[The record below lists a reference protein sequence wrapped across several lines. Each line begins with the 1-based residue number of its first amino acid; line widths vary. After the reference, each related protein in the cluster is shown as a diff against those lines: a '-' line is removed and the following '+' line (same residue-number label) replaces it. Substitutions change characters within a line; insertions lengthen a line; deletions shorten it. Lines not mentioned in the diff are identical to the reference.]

1 MKWNTLLYVLLLP
14 FLTYGQSKT
23 LTLKVSKDG
32 HFFQTSDGQPFF
44 WLGDTGWL
52 LFTNL
57 NESEVDHYLADRQHK
72 GFNVIQVMLLP
83 KLAAVNQKGDSALLK
98 NNIAE
103 PQKKYFDFVAT
114 VVDKAAAKG
123 LYLALVPVW
132 GSPVKEGKVS
142 PAAAATYAH
151 FLATRFHDKKNIIW
165 LNGGDIKGS
174 DSSAV
179 WNAIGNTL
187 HKEDSVH
194 LMTFHPRG
202 RAQSSDWFHH
212 AAWLNFNM
220 FQSGHQRYNQD
231 TTKRKYGEDNFRYVQ
246 ADYKRTPAK
255 PVLDGEPS
263 YESIPQGLHDPKEP
277 YWSDKDVRRYAYWSV
292 FAGGAGFTYGHNSV
306 IQFHKAKEKGV
317 YGVREVYTDALNA
330 PGAGQMKY
338 LKQLL
343 LSRSYFDRVPDQS
356 LLAKDTGTQHQRILA
371 TRGKTYAFYY
381 TATGRSIPVQLGKIE
396 AGYIKA
402 SWYDPRTGYTSRIG
416 TFPNKGVKVFDPPG
430 KEEEGNDWVLILDR
444 S

>member
-57 NESEVDHYLADRQHK
+57 NESEVDHYLADRQQK

-174 DSSAV
+174 DSSTV

>member
-14 FLTYGQSKT
+14 FFTYGQSKT
-23 LTLKVSKDG
+23 LPLKVSKDG
-32 HFFQTSDGQPFF
+32 HFFQTADGQPFF

-57 NESEVDHYLADRQHK
+57 NEAEVDHYLADRQQK

-83 KLAAVNQKGDSALLK
+83 KLAAVNQSGDSALLK
-98 NNIAE
+98 NNLAA
-103 PQKKYFDFVAT
+103 PQEKYFDFVET

-123 LYLALVPVW
+123 IYMALVPIW

-142 PAAAATYAH
+142 VAAATTYAH
-151 FLATRFHDKKNIIW
+151 FLASRFHDKKNIIW

-174 DSSAV
+174 DSSRV

-202 RAQSSDWFHH
+202 RAQSSDWFHN
-212 AAWLNFNM
+212 AVWLNFNM

-231 TTKRKYGEDNFRYVQ
+231 TTVKKYGEDNFRYVQ
-246 ADYKRTPAK
+246 ADYKRTPVK

-306 IQFHKAKEKGV
+306 MQFHKAKEKGV

-330 PGAGQMKY
+330 AGAGQMKW

-356 LLAKDTGTQHQRILA
+356 LLAKDTGTRHQRILA

-381 TATGRSIPVQLGKIE
+381 TATGRSIPAQLGKIE

-416 TFPNKGVKVFDPPG
+416 TFSNKGVKVFDPPG

>member
-1 MKWNTLLYVLLLP
+1 MKWNTLFFVLLFP
-14 FLTYGQSKT
+14 FFSYGQSKT
-23 LTLKVSKDG
+23 LPLKVSKDG
-32 HFFQTSDGQPFF
+32 HYFQTSDGQPFF

-57 NESEVDHYLADRQHK
+57 NDAEVDQYLNDRQEK

-83 KLAAVNQKGDSALLK
+83 KLTAVNQKGDSALLK
-98 NNIAE
+98 GNIAE
-103 PQKKYFDFVAT
+103 PQKAYFDFVEA
-114 VVDKAAAKG
+114 VVDKAATRG
-123 LYLALVPVW
+123 IYMALVPVW

-142 PAAAATYAH
+142 VAGADAYAH
-151 FLATRFHDKKNIIW
+151 FLATRFHNKKNVIW

-174 DSSAV
+174 DSAKV
-179 WNAIGNTL
+179 WNAIGNAL
-187 HKEDSVH
+187 HREDSVH

-231 TTKRKYGEDNFRYVQ
+231 TTVRKYGEDNYRYVQ
-246 ADYKRTPAK
+246 ADYKRTPVK

-277 YWSDKDVRRYAYWSV
+277 YWTDSDVRRYAYWSV
-292 FAGGAGFTYGHNSV
+292 FAGAAGFTYGHNSV

-317 YGVREVYTDALNA
+317 YGVREVYTDALHA

-343 LSRSYFDRVPDQS
+343 TGRSYFDRVPDQT
-356 LLAKDTGTQHQRILA
+356 LLAKDTGTKHQRIIA
-371 TRGKTYAFYY
+371 TRAKTYALYY
-381 TATGRSIPVQLGKIE
+381 TATGRSIPAQLGKLE

-402 SWYDPRTGYTSRIG
+402 SWYDPRTGVSTRIG
-416 TFPNKGVKVFDPPG
+416 TFPNTGTKVFDPPG
-430 KEEEGNDWVLILDR
+430 KEQEGNDWVLILDR

>member
-1 MKWNTLLYVLLLP
+1 MKWNTLLYALLLP
-14 FLTYGQSKT
+14 FFTYGQSKT
-23 LTLKVSKDG
+23 LPLKVSKDG
-32 HFFQTSDGQPFF
+32 HYFQTSDGQPFF

-57 NESEVDHYLADRQHK
+57 NESEIDHYLADRQQK

-98 NNIAE
+98 NNLGE
-103 PQKKYFDFVAT
+103 PQQKYFDFVAA

-123 LYLALVPVW
+123 LYMALVPVW

-142 PAAAATYAH
+142 PTAAAAYAH

-174 DSSAV
+174 DSAKV

-202 RAQSSDWFHH
+202 RAQSSDWFHN
-212 AAWLNFNM
+212 ATWLNFNM

-231 TTKRKYGEDNFRYVQ
+231 TTVRKYGEDNFRYVQ
-246 ADYKRTPAK
+246 TDYKRTPVK

-306 IQFHKAKEKGV
+306 MQFHKAKEKGV
-317 YGVREVYTDALNA
+317 YGVREVYTDAMNA

-356 LLAKDTGTQHQRILA
+356 LLAKDTGVQHQHILA
-371 TRGKTYAFYY
+371 TRGKTYAYYY

-416 TFPNKGVKVFDPPG
+416 TFPNEGVKVFDPPG

>member
-14 FLTYGQSKT
+14 FFTYGQSKT
-23 LTLKVSKDG
+23 LPLKISKDG

-57 NESEVDHYLADRQHK
+57 NESEVDHYLADRQQK

-98 NNIAE
+98 NNIAA

-123 LYLALVPVW
+123 LYMALVPVW
-132 GSPVKEGKVS
+132 GAPVKEGKVS

-174 DSSAV
+174 DSSVV

-246 ADYKRTPAK
+246 ADYKLMPVK

-263 YESIPQGLHDPKEP
+263 YESIPQGLHDPKDP

-306 IQFHKAKEKGV
+306 MQFHKAKEKGV
-317 YGVREVYTDALNA
+317 YGVREVYTDALHA

>member
-1 MKWNTLLYVLLLP
+1 MKWNTLLYLLLLP
-14 FLTYGQSKT
+14 FFTYGQSKT
-23 LTLKVSKDG
+23 LPLKISKDG
-32 HFFQTSDGQPFF
+32 HFFQTADGQPFF

-57 NESEVDHYLADRQHK
+57 NESEVDHYLADRQQK

-98 NNIAE
+98 SNIAA

-123 LYLALVPVW
+123 LYMALVPVW
-132 GSPVKEGKVS
+132 GGAVKEGKVS
-142 PAAAATYAH
+142 PAAAANYAH

-246 ADYKRTPAK
+246 ADYKLTPVK

-263 YESIPQGLHDPKEP
+263 YESIPQGLHDPKDP

-306 IQFHKAKEKGV
+306 MQFHKAKEKGV

>member
-14 FLTYGQSKT
+14 FLSYGQSKT
-23 LTLKVSKDG
+23 LPLKVSKDG
-32 HFFQTSDGQPFF
+32 HYFQTSDGQPFF

-57 NESEVDHYLADRQHK
+57 NESEIDHYLTDRQQK
-72 GFNVIQVMLLP
+72 GFNVIQLMLLP
-83 KLAAVNQKGDSALLK
+83 KLAAVNQNGDSALLK
-98 NNIAE
+98 NNIAA
-103 PQKKYFDFVAT
+103 PQNKYFDFVEA

-123 LYLALVPVW
+123 LYMALVPVW

-174 DSSAV
+174 DSTAV

-202 RAQSSDWFHH
+202 RAQSSDWFHQ

-246 ADYKRTPAK
+246 TDYKRTPVK

-416 TFPNKGVKVFDPPG
+416 TFPNKGIKVFDPPG